1 MSTRNSKSGK
11 TSPEMNLL
19 FDSCFPSAVPLLSR
33 GWIVPVGGATPD
45 RLKAQGRRK
54 VRPRKQGN
62 RNRRA
67 EIVSLTRSCLCR
79 SRNAGHPCASRGM
92 SVVLVPLGN
101 AGRPCAGR
109 GLNPR
114 PESSTP
120 AKCPPAIPKPERHLP
135 EMNLL
140 FDSCFP
146 SVVPLLSR
154 GWIVPVGGSTPDRL
168 KAQGRRKVRPR
179 KQRNRNRRAEIVSL
193 TRSYL
198 CRSRNADRPCAGWGM
213 PAILVPVTE
222 CRSGVEPPTGK
233 LHPRQMSPRNSKSGK
248 TSPEMN
254 LLFDSC
260 FPSAVPLLS
269 RGWIVPVGG
278 ATPDRLRAWERQ
290 KCKPSP
296 FNPARFRTHSPE

>member
-1 MSTRNSKSGK
+1 MSPRNSKSGK

-19 FDSCFPSAVPLLSR
+19 FDSCFPSVVPLLSR

-67 EIVSLTRSCLCR
+67 EIVSLTRSCLCQ
-79 SRNAGHPCASRGM
+79 SRN
-92 SVVLVPLGN
+92 
-101 AGRPCAGR
+101 
-109 GLNPR
+109 
-114 PESSTP
+114 
-120 AKCPPAIPKPERHLP
+120 
-135 EMNLL
+135 
-140 FDSCFP
+140 
-146 SVVPLLSR
+146 
-154 GWIVPVGGSTPDRL
+154 VG
-168 KAQGRRKVRPR
+168 
-179 KQRNRNRRAEIVSL
+179 
-193 TRSYL
+193 
-198 CRSRNADRPCAGWGM
+198 CPCAGWGM

-278 ATPDRLRAWERQ
+278 ATPDRLKAQGRLKVRPRKQGNRNRRAEIVSLTRSCLCRSRNAGHPCADRGMSVVLVPVGECRSSLCRSGVEPPTG
-290 KCKPSP
+290 KLHP
-296 FNPARFRTHSPE
+296 R

>member
-1 MSTRNSKSGK
+1 MSPRNSKSGK

-45 RLKAQGRRK
+45 RLKAQGRLK

-79 SRNAGHPCASRGM
+79 SRNAGHPCA
-92 SVVLVPLGN
+92 
-101 AGRPCAGR
+101 GR

-114 PESSTP
+114 PESSTS
-120 AKCPPAIPKPERHLP
+120 AKYPPAIPNPERHLP

-154 GWIVPVGGSTPDRL
+154 GWIVPVGGATPDRL

-179 KQRNRNRRAEIVSL
+179 KQGNRNRRAEIVL
-193 TRSYL
+193 LMRSCL
-198 CRSRNADRPCAGWGM
+198 CRLGNAGRPCASRGM
-213 PAILVPVTE
+213 SVVLVPVGE
-222 CRSGVEPPTGK
+222 CRSSLCRSGVEPPTGK
-233 LHPRQMSPRNSKSGK
+233 LH
-248 TSPEMN
+248 
-254 LLFDSC
+254 
-260 FPSAVPLLS
+260 
-269 RGWIVPVGG
+269 
-278 ATPDRLRAWERQ
+278 LR
-290 KCKPSP
+290 
-296 FNPARFRTHSPE
+296 